1 VAASTRRRRSRR
13 AAAAALLGI
22 ALATATAWAAPG
34 EAELAAA
41 RQLFSDAV
49 RDEDGGRWP
58 EALEKLRRV
67 GNVKL
72 TSGIR
77 YHIALCEVH
86 LGRLASA
93 LDDFTAAQSQAQ
105 TDGAQDVQRLVTKQL
120 ADLGPR
126 VPRLTIR
133 VTPQPAD
140 LAVKIDDTVLAP
152 GAVGTP
158 VPVDPGVH
166 RVEATA
172 SKRAPATATVTVQ
185 ERDVTSIDLTLV
197 ETQTPSAPPAPSPQ
211 APPVAPPPPAPAE
224 ASTPPGGGPS
234 RTGAIVATAGAGA
247 LALVGVVAYVVAGAS
262 VTSGA
267 QQCASERTTSPCDAQ
282 KNTVRAWDFTAA
294 GSWIGAAGVGA
305 IAIILW
311 TRPAE
316 PASAALLVGPMSLGV
331 RGTF

>member
-1 VAASTRRRRSRR
+1 M
-13 AAAAALLGI
+13 
-22 ALATATAWAAPG
+22 ALATATAGAAPG

-49 RDEDGGRWP
+49 RDEDAGRWV

-67 GNVKL
+67 AKVKL
-72 TSGIR
+72 TPGVR
-77 YHIALCEVH
+77 YHIALCEEH
-86 LGRLASA
+86 MGRLAWA

-105 TDGAQDVQRLVTKQL
+105 TDGAQDVLRLVSKQL

-133 VTPQPAD
+133 VTPQPPD
-140 LAVKIDDTVLAP
+140 LAVKIDDDVLAP

-172 SKRAPATATVTVQ
+172 PKLAPATATVTVQ

-197 ETQTPSAPPAPSPQ
+197 EPPPPSAPTAPPPQ
-211 APPVAPPPPAPAE
+211 AAPVAPPPPVPAE
-224 ASTPPGGGPS
+224 ASTPPLPSPS

-247 LALVGVVAYVVAGAS
+247 LAVFGVVAYVTAGDS

-267 QQCASERTTSPCDAQ
+267 QQCASERTASPCDAQ
-282 KNTVRAWDFTAA
+282 KNTVRGWDLAA
-294 GSWIGAAGVGA
+294 VSSWIGAAGLGTLAVV
-305 IAIILW
+305 LW

-316 PASAALLVGPMSLGV
+316 AASAALFVGPTSLGL
-331 RGTF
+331 RGNF